1 MEQITSG
8 LGLLAAAAPLLAIG
22 AVWISPEALEWA
34 MTRLAM
40 RRAYILAGRDAAE
53 LERDRMTKAV
63 AA

>member
-1 MEQITSG
+1 MENING
-8 LGLLAAAAPLLAIG
+8 IMGLAAAALAIG
-22 AVWISPEALEWA
+22 ATAAWISPEALEWA

-53 LERDRMTKAV
+53 LERDRMAKAV

>member
-1 MEQITSG
+1 MENING
-8 LGLLAAAAPLLAIG
+8 IMGLAAAAIAVG
-22 AVWISPEALEWA
+22 CTAVWISPEALEWA

-53 LERDRMTKAV
+53 LERDRMAKAV

>member
-1 MEQITSG
+1 MENING
-8 LGLLAAAAPLLAIG
+8 IMGLAAAALAVG
-22 AVWISPEALEWA
+22 ATAVWISPEALEWA